1 MQKKITIIAIL
12 LMAICTKIAAN
23 DQLTI
28 SNFTLEVGET
38 NESLR
43 ITLTNDQ
50 AYSGYQFDLY
60 LPDGLTVNGYSVGN
74 RHPSGFN
81 LTMGQQ
87 NDGSYRFV
95 GASLSGD
102 TIPDSSGSIIELTV
116 AASGNMSPGAYTG
129 YFRNIKLSTP
139 TGSGPTYAEQEF
151 GISITKVVLGPA
163 VVLGETEYI
172 YDGTAKEPTVTV
184 KDGDTVIPTT
194 EYEVSYSNN
203 TDAGTA
209 TVTITDADGGFY
221 TVNASAEFTI
231 AAKTV
236 SSPVIELSQTVYTYD
251 GTAKTPDVVSV
262 KDGDTTIPASEYTVS
277 YADNTDV
284 GTGTVTI
291 SDADG
296 GNYTVSGSAQFSI
309 VAAVP
314 GLTPPTAKT
323 GLVYSGAAQDLI
335 NAGSTTAGT
344 LQYSLDG
351 VTYATA
357 IPQGT
362 NAQSYTVYYK
372 VDGDAN
378 HEGIAAQSINI
389 TITKAPLRITAR
401 SYSVKQG
408 KNLPTFGVDY
418 SGFKNNETE
427 SVLTTKP
434 TVTTNATKNSE
445 PGTYAITVSGADAR
459 NYAMT
464 YVNGTLTITAKTENF
479 DGNVLTVENGGNIDD
494 ALESIGGRTEAAK
507 TITAIV
513 WNSDAKLT
521 SDMLQGIDNPN
532 LLIYVNSK
540 DLAPEGRNNVV
551 IDGVAKYVKL
561 TDTGTG
567 NCNFS
572 APKEFTADSI
582 VYTREFKQK
591 TEVNVSR
598 GWEGICLPF
607 TVQTFTHETHGELA
621 PFGSTASSYH
631 FWLRKFTEKG
641 VVNAETIE
649 ANQPYIISMPNNEAY
664 YEEHNQAGVIKF
676 ASANVTVPITEPQ
689 SVWLGDSAQITST
702 FSEVDASEYIYA
714 LNVNDS
720 IMNSHEG
727 SIFVSNYR
735 NVRPFEVYTF
745 HEPGRNE
752 GYGSRI
758 ISLASIFGGN
768 GYTGMDVNTID
779 SKMDVWYDLRG
790 QRLQR
795 KPTKSGLYIRNG
807 KKVVIK

>member
-1 MQKKITIIAIL
+1 MTYATAIPQGTN
-12 LMAICTKIAAN
+12 AQSYTVYYKVDGDANHEGIAA
-23 DQLTI
+23 Q
-28 SNFTLEVGET
+28 
-38 NESLR
+38 
-43 ITLTNDQ
+43 
-50 AYSGYQFDLY
+50 
-60 LPDGLTVNGYSVGN
+60 
-74 RHPSGFN
+74 
-81 LTMGQQ
+81 
-87 NDGSYRFV
+87 
-95 GASLSGD
+95 
-102 TIPDSSGSIIELTV
+102 SI
-116 AASGNMSPGAYTG
+116 
-129 YFRNIKLSTP
+129 
-139 TGSGPTYAEQEF
+139 
-151 GISITKVVLGPA
+151 A
-163 VVLGETEYI
+163 V
-172 YDGTAKEPTVTV
+172 
-184 KDGDTVIPTT
+184 
-194 EYEVSYSNN
+194 
-203 TDAGTA
+203 
-209 TVTITDADGGFY
+209 
-221 TVNASAEFTI
+221 TI

-236 SSPVIELSQTVYTYD
+236 SSPVIELSQTEYTYD

-284 GTGTVTI
+284 GTATVTI

-323 GLVYSGAAQDLI
+323 GLVYSGEAQDLI
-335 NAGSTTAGT
+335 NAGSTTAGS

-351 VTYATA
+351 VTYATT

-551 IDGVAKYVKL
+551 IDGVAKYVRL

-567 NCNFS
+567 NCNFY
-572 APKEFTADSI
+572 APKEFTADSM